1 MGELAVDNVI
11 RPNAVVL
18 PDSAQVP
25 DRNVVKPPPNQFTH
39 ELVAE
44 QPYYYMG
51 VDQAAPPDG
60 AFAIGAQVVILRRD
74 AAECWVVD
82 GRGLYVATVC
92 AGLRALES
100 RAPKSP

>member
-1 MGELAVDNVI
+1 MGELAVNNVI

-25 DRNVVKPPPNQFTH
+25 ERNVVKPPPNRFTH
-39 ELVAE
+39 EVVAE

-60 AFAIGAQVVILRRD
+60 KFAIGAHVVLLRHD
-74 AAECWVVD
+74 AGECWVAD
-82 GRGLYVATVC
+82 ERGLYVATSC
-92 AGLRALES
+92 GGLRAL
-100 RAPKSP
+100 

>member
-1 MGELAVDNVI
+1 MGDLAVDNMI

-18 PDSAQVP
+18 SDSAQVP

-44 QPYYYMG
+44 QRFYYLG

-60 AFAIGAQVVILRRD
+60 KFAIGTQVILLRRD
-74 AAECWVVD
+74 AVECWVVD
-82 GRGLYVATVC
+82 GRGLYVATLC
-92 AGLRALES
+92 AGLRPL
-100 RAPKSP
+100 